1 MILIFDIRL
10 HRYVYGA
17 KLLFTIYIQTQEN
30 INVDEAA
37 RFLVENILLNDKGL
51 PYEESNGDR
60 IKLDQEAVAAE
71 SKSGC
76 C

>member
-1 MILIFDIRL
+1 MLWLNIVSYFNIFCA
-10 HRYVYGA
+10 HVYV
-17 KLLFTIYIQTQEN
+17 LQEN
-30 INVDEAA
+30 INVEEAA
-37 RFLVENILLNDKGL
+37 RFLVENILQNDKGL

-60 IKLDQEAVAAE
+60 IRLEQDPATAE

>member
-1 MILIFDIRL
+1 M
-10 HRYVYGA
+10 
-17 KLLFTIYIQTQEN
+17 QEN

-51 PYEESNGDR
+51 PYEENNGDK
-60 IKLDQEAVAAE
+60 IKLDQQTVPAE